1 MSSTGRRGGKRHAR
15 ATRANDSRLAAF
27 VTALDTAKTSD
38 DLALYMTRT
47 ATQLAR
53 VIKNHGGSQL
63 EIQLQ
68 DGTIDKF
75 RISKPISIRG
85 RSGTK
90 THLEYVMARDDVV
103 LFSGGMVAAKVP
115 RALYPHLEAGMARL
129 SVKIPHGFFAI
140 GDAKEEET
148 DDDGWSWDISKAEAA
163 KGEAAIARI
172 KAHIVEATRDKM
184 EVVMEE
190 FAESEAAIKEAV
202 GGAGTAAAEDDIDVD
217 DI

>member
-1 MSSTGRRGGKRHAR
+1 MSSTARRGGKRHAR
-15 ATRANDSRLAAF
+15 ATRANDSRLADF
-27 VTALDTAKTSD
+27 VKALDAAKTSD
-38 DLALYMTRT
+38 DLAIYMTRN

-75 RISKPISIRG
+75 RISKTISIRG

-103 LFSGGMVAAKVP
+103 LFTGGMVSAK
-115 RALYPHLEAGMARL
+115 M
-129 SVKIPHGFFAI
+129 PHGFFAI
-140 GDAKEEET
+140 GDIKEEADADE
-148 DDDGWSWDISKAEAA
+148 DGWGWDISKTEAA

-172 KAHIVEATRDKM
+172 KAHIATASLLGGGHGTASRDKM

-190 FAESEAAIKEAV
+190 FKAS
-202 GGAGTAAAEDDIDVD
+202 GGAGTAAADDSDDDDIDID
-217 DI
+217 AL

>member
-1 MSSTGRRGGKRHAR
+1 MSSTARRGGKRHAR
-15 ATRANDSRLAAF
+15 ATRANDSRLADF
-27 VTALDTAKTSD
+27 VKALDTAKTSD
-38 DLALYMTRT
+38 DLAIYMTRN

-75 RISKPISIRG
+75 RISKTISIRG

-90 THLEYVMARDDVV
+90 THLEYVMSRDDVV
-103 LFSGGMVAAKVP
+103 LFTGGMVAAKVP

-129 SVKIPHGFFAI
+129 SVKMPHGFFAI
-140 GDAKEEET
+140 GDAKEDADADE
-148 DDDGWSWDISKAEAA
+148 DGWDWDISKTEAA

-172 KAHIVEATRDKM
+172 KAHIATATRDKM

-190 FAESEAAIKEAV
+190 FKAS
-202 GGAGTAAAEDDIDVD
+202 GGAGTAAAAADDSDDDDIDID
-217 DI
+217 AL

>member
-1 MSSTGRRGGKRHAR
+1 MSSTARRGGKRHAR

-38 DLALYMTRT
+38 DLATYMTRE

-75 RISKPISIRG
+75 RISKTISIKG

-90 THLEYVMARDDVV
+90 THLDYVMSRDDVV
-103 LFSGGMVAAKVP
+103 LFKGGMVTAKVP
-115 RALYPHLEAGMARL
+115 RVLYAHLEAGLTRL
-129 SVKIPHGFFAI
+129 SVSVPKGFFAI
-140 GDAKEEET
+140 GDAEEEEEHA
-148 DDDGWSWDISKAEAA
+148 DDGWGWDISASEAA
-163 KGEAAIARI
+163 RGAAAVSRI
-172 KAHIVEATRDKM
+172 KTYIAEATRDKM

-190 FAESEAAIKEAV
+190 FRGVA
-202 GGAGTAAAEDDIDVD
+202 GGAGASDDDVD
-217 DI
+217 VDAI